1 VAVGLFLF
9 SAGVWLGSIGIG
21 LRAGNLTV
29 DEILWTIA
37 FAAFPVVGLILAIRR
52 PSNPLGW
59 CWLLSVPLIGVGVT
73 LNVVGEQ
80 LALGDDSVRG
90 AWYAVVSAVISP
102 PGIALLA
109 IPTLYLF
116 PNGRLPARYWRPA
129 VWAGILATAA
139 FSVGDALSPTI
150 EFPSGSVDNPIGLD
164 SLVWLDSVVQ
174 GAGGLLFL
182 VIALGVV
189 SLVVRYRRS
198 TGEERLQ
205 LKWVTLIVSAVLFAV
220 VFLLVLEPMGV
231 GQEGLNLA
239 GSIVQLA
246 VGWGFPAAVAV
257 AILKYRLYSIERLIS
272 RTVTYGLVAVVL
284 AAVYLIAVVALGSQ
298 LGRDNSLSV
307 AASTLA
313 TAAVFTPVRRRVQE
327 LVERR
332 FDRARYDALLVVD
345 DFSTRLRDEVD
356 LENLVSDLAD
366 VVDRTMRPANVSLWL
381 AG

>member
-1 VAVGLFLF
+1 
-9 SAGVWLGSIGIG
+9 
-21 LRAGNLTV
+21 
-29 DEILWTIA
+29 
-37 FAAFPVVGLILAIRR
+37 
-52 PSNPLGW
+52 
-59 CWLLSVPLIGVGVT
+59 
-73 LNVVGEQ
+73 
-80 LALGDDSVRG
+80 
-90 AWYAVVSAVISP
+90 
-102 PGIALLA
+102 
-109 IPTLYLF
+109 
-116 PNGRLPARYWRPA
+116 
-129 VWAGILATAA
+129 
-139 FSVGDALSPTI
+139 
-150 EFPSGSVDNPIGLD
+150 
-164 SLVWLDSVVQ
+164 
-174 GAGGLLFL
+174 
-182 VIALGVV
+182 
-189 SLVVRYRRS
+189 
-198 TGEERLQ
+198 
-205 LKWVTLIVSAVLFAV
+205 VTLIVSAVLFAV

-313 TAAVFTPVRRRVQE
+313 TAAAFTPVRRRVQE